1 MSERVVAGL
10 DIGTAGV
17 TCVVAEIR
25 ENACLAVIGAGHTAT
40 ENVLRDGM
48 VIDMEGLTHAAE
60 SASREAEILSAW
72 PVNEVFISVTGEHV
86 KGFAGRGS
94 VSIGRSDDYQSHEIT
109 GADIEKAEEAAM
121 AVGLPAGCRVL
132 EVVKRDYAVDNFE
145 NIRKPPLGLRAE
157 QLSARIYTVIADRI
171 AVSNLI
177 AAVEESGRT
186 VTGVIPSA
194 IASAAAVLTE
204 DEMEMGV
211 AVADIGAGT
220 TDVAVYLNGSLAF
233 MGVVPLGGNL
243 ITSDL
248 QSLRIPA
255 VQAEKLKTGW
265 AVAANSMAD
274 PNKSIKVIRL
284 GGRGTFSVSHTV
296 VSQIV
301 CQRVQDIFEGIAGEL
316 SRSGVSRSEL
326 PAGLVITGGTSRL
339 PGISRTGRE
348 VIGLP
353 VETGAPSDLE
363 SSTEL
368 VKQPEY
374 STAAGLLIL
383 GSKRPLEEGSRRGGK
398 LLTDV
403 SRKLRDFL
411 GKLR

>member
-1 MSERVVAGL
+1 
-10 DIGTAGV
+10 
-17 TCVVAEIR
+17 
-25 ENACLAVIGAGHTAT
+25 
-40 ENVLRDGM
+40 
-48 VIDMEGLTHAAE
+48 
-60 SASREAEILSAW
+60 
-72 PVNEVFISVTGEHV
+72 
-86 KGFAGRGS
+86 
-94 VSIGRSDDYQSHEIT
+94 
-109 GADIEKAEEAAM
+109 
-121 AVGLPAGCRVL
+121 
-132 EVVKRDYAVDNFE
+132 
-145 NIRKPPLGLRAE
+145 
-157 QLSARIYTVIADRI
+157 
-171 AVSNLI
+171 
-177 AAVEESGRT
+177 
-186 VTGVIPSA
+186 
-194 IASAAAVLTE
+194 
-204 DEMEMGV
+204 MEMGV

-233 MGVVPLGGNL
+233 MAVVPLGGNL
-243 ITSDL
+243 ITGDL

-255 VQAEKLKTGW
+255 VQAERLKTGW

-284 GGRGTFSVSHTV
+284 GGRGTFNVSHTV

-301 CQRVQDIFEGIAGEL
+301 CQRVQEIFEGIAGEL

-383 GSKRPLEEGSRRGGK
+383 GSRKPLEEGSRRGGK
-398 LLTDV
+398 LLTDA
-403 SRKLRDFL
+403 SRKIREFL